1 MEDKNIC
8 VDKNGQLILTFNYDL
23 LASFVNKNNP
33 DTITIPRE
41 NTGRIY
47 LYLKTLEQLAIS
59 EGKAPPW
66 VE

>member
-41 NTGRIY
+41 NTR
-47 LYLKTLEQLAIS
+47 KNIS
-59 EGKAPPW
+59 VSKNS
-66 VE
+66 

>member
-41 NTGRIY
+41 DTRKIY
-47 LYLKTLEQLAIS
+47 QYLKTLEQLAIS
-59 EGKAPPW
+59 EGKSPPW
-66 VE
+66 TE